1 MSGEETNPF
10 ADPAVTQVTGQARQT
25 PSNFED
31 YNPFADTGNQ
41 NRVPSQVR
49 GASHP
54 PQYQDDP
61 PSGEPAIIKPV
72 SEPPPTYTPSASQS
86 VNQQDLQKRQQ
97 ELERKAAE
105 LQEREQALRN
115 VGTDVRAN
123 NWPPLPAKCCFGPC
137 FYQDISVEIPI
148 EFQKT
153 VRTVYYL
160 WMFYFCVLCLNVIGA
175 FAMFITVGGGTTFGF
190 ALLALVL
197 FTPLSFLCWF
207 RPLYKAFRSDSSFN
221 FMVFFFVFFF
231 QTIIAIL
238 YAIGIPG
245 IGGCGIVNGLASL
258 QSRPVTMSNYA
269 VGGIVLVI
277 GFLWGVVAVTSSIML
292 LKIHKIYRNSDAS
305 FAKAQEEFAH
315 GVVRNEYVQSAATNA
330 ATAAAKQSLRGNRY

>member
-245 IGGCGIVNGLASL
+245 IGGCGFIQGIQNIDSHLAL
-258 QSRPVTMSNYA
+258 A
-269 VGGIVLVI
+269 ICILI
-277 GFLWGVVAVTSSIML
+277 VAVLHTIYAFVSFLTI

>member
-10 ADPAVTQVTGQARQT
+10 ADPAVTQVTGQTRQT

-41 NRVPSQVR
+41 SRVPPQVR

-54 PQYQDDP
+54 PQYRDDP

-153 VRTVYYL
+153 VRTMYYL

-207 RPLYKAFRSDSSFN
+207 RPLYKAFRSDSSFS

-231 QTIIAIL
+231 QTIISIL

-245 IGGCGIVNGLASL
+245 IGGCGFIQGINNIDSHLAL
-258 QSRPVTMSNYA
+258 A
-269 VGGIVLVI
+269 ICVLI
-277 GFLWGVVAVTSSIML
+277 VAVLHTIYALVSVLMI

-315 GVVRNEYVQSAATNA
+315 GVVRNEYVQSAATSA
-330 ATAAAKQSLRGNRY
+330 ATTAAKQSLRGNRY